1 MGKMVSNC
9 AAGRHVK
16 HRGCF
21 LLTMK
26 MFKSHFHFQN
36 TIKPPSR
43 MTVLLPLPHLSPSH
57 PPALSE
63 NQSLHLKLHCA
74 SLPLLQESNVVFRL
88 ITSSSSHFV
97 DHCQQIKIKSQI
109 FILCSFQKWRVS
121 LRLVLLFAM
130 WSHSFQL
137 PLKTER

>member
-1 MGKMVSNC
+1 MSRNTSNYLSKLSLIILKN
-9 AAGRHVK
+9 AGYLGSLPWFTACLQDSRQFVILASVWE
-16 HRGCF
+16 RWFLFVQQAEVCF

-63 NQSLHLKLHCA
+63 NQSLLKS
-74 SLPLLQESNVVFRL
+74 SLFKTSLCS
-88 ITSSSSHFV
+88 TSSV
-97 DHCQQIKIKSQI
+97 TGIKR
-109 FILCSFQKWRVS
+109 SFQTHH
-121 LRLVLLFAM
+121 LFIF
-130 WSHSFQL
+130 SF
-137 PLKTER
+137 R